1 MRDQNKIQKRRS
13 CPADRSLRE
22 KGAVVAY
29 MAIIM
34 PVMLGGLG
42 LAIDNGRLYSVRRQM
57 QTAADATALAA
68 AHEWRNQNYE
78 NYAAVAKEDALLNGF
93 DENEGVE
100 IDVNVPP
107 LSGPRAGDGN
117 YVEVIIRE
125 EVPLYFMRAF
135 NKPATVVESR
145 AVAGLVPADACVYIL
160 DPTASK
166 ALSVGGSARLTL
178 EGCGVHVNSNSSSAA
193 TTNGGGMVTATA
205 VGVVGNYTG
214 SGFFPT
220 PQTGVY
226 QAPDPL
232 KDLPAPPSAGCTF
245 IEPLVIQDTQVLNPG
260 NYCGGIQITSQGHV
274 TLNPGMYV
282 LNGGGL
288 DVQAG
293 ATLIGD
299 GVTFYNT
306 AGGGYSFE
314 PVEFMSNST
323 TQLSAPT
330 SGTYKGILFFQDRS
344 IPTANNKPNKFAG
357 TPDTEFRGTLYFP
370 LGDVDYVG
378 TSGTVAQE
386 TMLLA
391 RTAEFHGTADL
402 TMFAKDSDMLPTALA
417 IARVVE

>member
-1 MRDQNKIQKRRS
+1 M
-13 CPADRSLRE
+13 
-22 KGAVVAY
+22 
-29 MAIIM
+29 
-34 PVMLGGLG
+34 
-42 LAIDNGRLYSVRRQM
+42 
-57 QTAADATALAA
+57 
-68 AHEWRNQNYE
+68 
-78 NYAAVAKEDALLNGF
+78 
-93 DENEGVE
+93 
-100 IDVNVPP
+100 NVPP